1 MGVSS
6 DGILV
11 FGIELGLEDELPEFL
26 YTEDGDEID
35 FDEMVDG
42 ELGTHDLPYSERV
55 KARKAYPVDL
65 VCHCSYDY
73 PMYILAVPGTEISAS
88 RGYPHE
94 FTNGL
99 PTVTQ
104 EQIDAFKEWAAEH
117 DIEGEPCW
125 VLTSMY
131 G

>member
-11 FGIELGLEDELPEFL
+11 FGIELGREDELPEFL
-26 YTEDGDEID
+26 YTEDGDEIE
-35 FDEMVDG
+35 FDEMVDA
-42 ELGTHDLPYSERV
+42 ELGISDLSYGERAE
-55 KARKAYPVDL
+55 ARKAYPVDL
-65 VCHCSYDY
+65 VWHCSYDY
-73 PMYILAVPGTEISAS
+73 PMYILAVPGTEVSAS

-94 FTNGL
+94 FTDGL

-104 EQIDAFKEWAAEH
+104 EQIDALKAWAAER

-125 VLTSMY
+125 ILTSMY